1 MELWIKDNNYKY
13 FYIDGSTKNRQEI
26 VDSFEESEEGI
37 FLISMKAGGVGLNL
51 ISAEYAFIYDP
62 WWNEAVENQAQDR
75 IYRIGQKNNVVIKK
89 FITSN
94 SIEEKINELKNKKS
108 KIANSLF
115 KDMNEIN
122 KISLNDIKKIL
133 YLDKNG
139 E

>member
-1 MELWIKDNNYKY
+1 
-13 FYIDGSTKNRQEI
+13 
-26 VDSFEESEEGI
+26 
-37 FLISMKAGGVGLNL
+37 MKAGGVGLNL

>member
-1 MELWIKDNNYKY
+1 M
-13 FYIDGSTKNRQEI
+13 
-26 VDSFEESEEGI
+26 
-37 FLISMKAGGVGLNL
+37 
-51 ISAEYAFIYDP
+51 
-62 WWNEAVENQAQDR
+62 
-75 IYRIGQKNNVVIKK
+75 NV
-89 FITSN
+89 
-94 SIEEKINELKNKKS
+94 INELKNKKS